1 MAINYNINPYQV
13 GAVVFDNKPYLQFH
27 QQQLAQRRAKE
38 AALDNYFRD
47 LGKNITPAGMR
58 NQDVEGL
65 TKRTNEWRQF
75 YVQNKD
81 AISNPRLDGGKAYT
95 EYMSR
100 YQDQLGYID
109 KSKNRLKV
117 TDELGKLRLDP
128 NRSFMLDDPT
138 LMDKAHTH
146 DLPLDDPNSKDLNL
160 MEISSPPK
168 PWGIKDKEA
177 YSKYLTSGLQY
188 NETPGKTEYLPN
200 FQTRTPITKQYSD
213 ENLRVIGQRAMSAYD
228 TDRALQFQ
236 TNKLTRDIL
245 NDPELHDQ
253 LNKSFKRIYGKDIE
267 TPKELLAA
275 QAITEENRKSTEFKM
290 GDDDYGR
297 QKALEAIRFGHQ
309 KELKKG
315 EQQAAD
321 NWIVNFWNTRI
332 NNAKSGQ
339 PTPLPDPN
347 NPLTIKMSYEIQPDA
362 VMMKGLSRNNIEPD
376 AVFVTTDNKIMPV
389 FYKYQDDYNENGKK
403 VGTSVKTDANGNP
416 EIDATLSRAMDI
428 DQAYLS
434 LGYRGETK
442 KQLSET
448 MQGAYGGAKKVAD
461 KPKRVIQG
469 GHEYIL
475 NEKTGQY
482 E

>member
-1 MAINYNINPYQV
+1 MAINENINPYLV
-13 GAVVFDNKPYLQFH
+13 GNVVLDNRPYLQFY
-27 QQQLAQRRAKE
+27 QQQLAQRQAKE
-38 AALDNYFRD
+38 SALDNYFRD

-75 YVQNKD
+75 YAQNKD
-81 AISNPRLDGGKAYT
+81 AISNPRIDNGKAYT

-128 NRSFMLDDPT
+128 NKSYMLDDPT

-160 MEISSPPK
+160 LEISSPPK

-188 NETPGKTEYLPN
+188 NEIPGKTEYLQN
-200 FQTRTPITKQYSD
+200 FQTRTPVTKSYSD

-228 TDRALQFQ
+228 TDRSLQFQ
-236 TNKLTRDIL
+236 TNKLTKDAM
-245 NDPELHDQ
+245 NDPQLHDQ
-253 LNKSFKRIYGKDIE
+253 LNNTFKRVYGKDIE

-275 QAITEENRKSTEFKM
+275 QAITEENRKSTEYKM

-309 KELKKG
+309 KTLKKG
-315 EQQAAD
+315 EQDAAD
-321 NWIVNFWNTRI
+321 SWIVNFWNTRI
-332 NNAKSGQ
+332 GNAKSGQ
-339 PTPLPDPN
+339 PTLLPDIN
-347 NPLTIKMSYEIQPDA
+347 NPLTVKGAYEIKPDA
-362 VMMKGLSRNNIEPD
+362 VMMKGLARNNIEPD
-376 AVFVTTDNKIMPV
+376 AVFVTVDNKIMPI
-389 FYKYQDDYNENGKK
+389 FYEYKEDYNADGKK
-403 VGTSVKTDANGNP
+403 TGTSVKTDGNGNP
-416 EIDATLSRAMDI
+416 VIDRTLSKEMDM

-434 LGYRGETK
+434 LGYRGESK
-442 KQLSET
+442 KQLGST
-448 MQGAYGGAKKVAD
+448 MQGAYQGKKE
-461 KPKRVIQG
+461 KSQEPKIEDLRNKYG
-469 GHEYIL
+469 Y
-475 NEKTGQY
+475 
-482 E
+482 